1 MKYYDWNDEKN
12 ELLKKLRGVS
22 FEQVVLAIVSGDLI
36 DRVKH
41 PNPDKYPNQ
50 RVFWVRTEDSIYSV
64 PYVED
69 DEKMF
74 LITILLNSRTT
85 KKYFRRQEMKK
96 VQYIDQE
103 EMELAKS
110 LEAEEWVSDLTKKEK
125 KQYEEYARNSL
136 TKQKRINIRMTER
149 DLKKIQAKAIEEGLP
164 YQSLISML
172 IHKYNEG
179 KVSI

>member
-12 ELLKKLRGVS
+12 ELLKRLRGVS

-50 RVFWVRTEDSIYSV
+50 RVFLVKIEDYIYSV

-74 LITILLNSRTT
+74 LKTIIPNSKAT
-85 KKYFRRQEMKK
+85 KKYLGGKK
-96 VQYIDQE
+96 
-103 EMELAKS
+103 
-110 LEAEEWVSDLTKKEK
+110 
-125 KQYEEYARNSL
+125 
-136 TKQKRINIRMTER
+136 
-149 DLKKIQAKAIEEGLP
+149 
-164 YQSLISML
+164 
-172 IHKYNEG
+172 
-179 KVSI
+179 

>member
-50 RVFWVRTEDSIYSV
+50 RVFLVKIEDYIYSV
-64 PYVED
+64 PFVED

-74 LITILLNSRTT
+74 LKTIIPNSKAT
-85 KKYFRRQEMKK
+85 KKYLGGRK
-96 VQYIDQE
+96 
-103 EMELAKS
+103 
-110 LEAEEWVSDLTKKEK
+110 
-125 KQYEEYARNSL
+125 
-136 TKQKRINIRMTER
+136 
-149 DLKKIQAKAIEEGLP
+149 
-164 YQSLISML
+164 
-172 IHKYNEG
+172 
-179 KVSI
+179 